1 MYKSKEFFGN
11 LSKSTR
17 LTVISCG
24 IFIILTFIIL
34 MFFVMFPI
42 TPSEKV
48 ISGMGRAGL
57 MDSDGKNSPYG
68 DELNGVVVTTSADS
82 SGKKNDSK
90 VTTANTQVTY
100 PKVHYV
106 DKIFTTN
113 EGYVYTGYAV
123 PTGQPGYNSYN
134 YNSNQTVTQAVEHY
148 EEPVYTEPPQ
158 SYEPEPQQ
166 PETSETDE
174 PSEPTAPEYSE
185 PDVPDTSYDEPDVPE
200 VTDPPVIDEPS
211 DVDPPYSEPDPIPSD
226 EPSEPSDEPEL

>member
-1 MYKSKEFFGN
+1 MYKFKEFFGN

-48 ISGMGRAGL
+48 ISGMGRAGV
-57 MDSDGKNSPYG
+57 MDSEGKISPYG
-68 DELNGVVVTTSADS
+68 DDLNGVVVTTSANS
-82 SGKKNDSK
+82 SGNKNEST
-90 VTTANTQVTY
+90 VTTANTQVTH

-123 PTGQPGYNSYN
+123 PTGRPDY
-134 YNSNQTVTQAVEHY
+134 SNQTVTQAVENY
-148 EEPVYTEPPQ
+148 QEPVYTEPPQ
-158 SYEPEPQQ
+158 PYEPEPQ
-166 PETSETDE
+166 PEISETDVPYE
-174 PSEPTAPEYSE
+174 PTVPDISEPDIPPEPTEYVE
-185 PDVPDTSYDEPDVPE
+185 PDVPV
-200 VTDPPVIDEPS
+200 VTDPPVIDEPPV
-211 DVDPPYSEPDPIPSD
+211 VDPPSEPEPEPEPVPSYEPD
-226 EPSEPSDEPEL
+226 EPSSAEPEL

>member
-1 MYKSKEFFGN
+1 MYKFKEFFGN

-134 YNSNQTVTQAVEHY
+134 YNSNQSLMN
-148 EEPVYTEPPQ
+148 PNPNSRKLLKLMNPPNRLHRNIQ
-158 SYEPEPQQ
+158 NLMCLILHMMNRTFPK
-166 PETSETDE
+166 
-174 PSEPTAPEYSE
+174 
-185 PDVPDTSYDEPDVPE
+185 
-200 VTDPPVIDEPS
+200 
-211 DVDPPYSEPDPIPSD
+211 
-226 EPSEPSDEPEL
+226 

>member
-1 MYKSKEFFGN
+1 MYKFKEFFGN

-57 MDSDGKNSPYG
+57 MESGGKNSPYG
-68 DELNGVVVTTSADS
+68 DGINGVVVTTSADS
-82 SGKKNDSK
+82 DGKKNDSK
-90 VTTANTQVTY
+90 TTTANTQVTY

-123 PTGQPGYNSYN
+123 PTGRPDY
-134 YNSNQTVTQAVEHY
+134 SNQTVTQAVENY

-158 SYEPEPQQ
+158 SYEPEPQP
-166 PETSETDE
+166 PETSEIDE

-185 PDVPDTSYDEPDVPE
+185 PDVPPETSYDEPDVPE
-200 VTDPPVIDEPS
+200 VTDPPVTDEPS
-211 DVDPPYSEPDPIPSD
+211 AVDPPYSEPDPVPSD